1 MEMNKIP
8 ESKNRFLNRH
18 EHISRRCAFSFGTAA
33 ASTAAAVIAA
43 VARILALLQ
52 DLLNCRPKIVIRG
65 AASITEPRWKRAA

>member
-1 MEMNKIP
+1 MNKIP

-43 VARILALLQ
+43 AAAVIAAVARILALLQ

-65 AASITEPRWKRAA
+65 AASITEPR